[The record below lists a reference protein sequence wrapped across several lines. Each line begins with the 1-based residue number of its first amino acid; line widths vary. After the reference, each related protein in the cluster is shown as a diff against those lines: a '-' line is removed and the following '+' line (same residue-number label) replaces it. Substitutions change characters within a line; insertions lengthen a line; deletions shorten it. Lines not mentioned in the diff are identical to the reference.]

1 MEASRRRLFLID
13 SMNYIFRAYHQ
24 PQTQRFY
31 TRAGLPTGAV
41 FVLHNMLRKL
51 LAAHQPD
58 YVTGVFDV
66 AAPTF
71 RDALFADY
79 KANRAEMPSELVQ
92 QIPYIR
98 RLLEALHIPILE
110 FAGYEADDLI
120 GALAVQG
127 AQAGLEVTIVSS
139 DKDMLQLVTS
149 NGGESPGLVR
159 VLIPT
164 KDDLVCDAAKVEE
177 LLGVPP
183 WRVPD
188 VMALRGDAI
197 DNIPGA
203 PGIGEK
209 GSRELIQH
217 FGSVEEALQRA
228 KEVGRKTYR
237 ESLEKYRDQ
246 ILLSKKLATIETA
259 VPVSLELEAIATR
272 PPDKVALQQLY
283 KELEFHSLAQELLP
297 ALEVRERD
305 HSELSSEAEVAEFL
319 QKLPAGTALPSALE
333 VALEVSLPMA
343 LEAGEEGQIRF
354 GPGLAVS
361 PQAGLARMIPERLLP
376 AVRAWL
382 ESDERFKAVCDAK
395 AAIHALRARGMAL
408 RGVRDDT
415 LLYSYLLDPAQGN
428 YTLEEV
434 AKRRFGARLSGSPA
448 ERADVLGQLARLL
461 APEVEQAGLRP
472 VYEEIELPLTP
483 VLAEMEEV
491 GVRVDTRQLAELS
504 EQLAQQIETLTTEI
518 HKLSGAEFNINSPQ
532 QLAKV
537 LFEQLKL
544 PAPRKYGKGKVY
556 STAVDVLEELA
567 EAHEVPRKVLEFRQL
582 TKLKNTYI
590 DALPKLVNPRTG
602 RIHTTFGQA
611 GTATGRLSSRDPNLQ
626 NIPIRTELGRR
637 IRAAFLPEP
646 GWKILSAD
654 YSQIELRLL
663 AHFSQDPVLLE
674 AFRQNQDIHSRT
686 AELVFGVPP
695 LLQTG
700 EHRRRAKAV
709 NFGIVYGLSAFGLS
723 QQLGIEQS
731 EAQQFIDHYFAT
743 YAGVRR
749 YIDKCL
755 EEVRRSGVVRTL
767 YGRLRPIPEINSRNA
782 QQRGFAERTAINT
795 PLQGTAA
802 DLIKVA
808 MIRIRDELAGQGLRA
823 RMLLQVHDELLL
835 ESPPEEVEA
844 ARSLVK
850 RAMEQ
855 VAALSVPLVADV
867 GVGDNWRDAK

>member
-13 SMNYIFRAYHQ
+13 SMSYIFRAYHQ

-79 KANRAEMPSELVQ
+79 KANRAEMPSELAQ

-120 GALAVQG
+120 GTLAVQG

-149 NGGESPGLVR
+149 NGGASPGLVR

-164 KDDLVCDAAKVEE
+164 KDNLVCDAAKVEE

-188 VMALRGDAI
+188 VMALRGDAV

-237 ESLEKYRDQ
+237 ESLEKHRDQ

-305 HSELSSEAEVAEFL
+305 HSEFSSEAEVAEFF
-319 QKLPAGTALPSALE
+319 QKPPAETALPAALEIALE
-333 VALEVSLPMA
+333 VALPLA
-343 LEAGEEGQIRF
+343 LEAGDEGQIRF
-354 GPGLAVS
+354 GPGLAIS
-361 PQAGLARMIPERLLP
+361 PQAGLAGMIPERLLP
-376 AVRAWL
+376 AARAWL
-382 ESDERFKAVCDAK
+382 ESDERFKAVCNAK
-395 AAIHALRARGMAL
+395 AAIRALRARGVAL

-434 AKRRFGARLSGSPA
+434 TKRRFGARLSGNPA

-472 VYEEIELPLTP
+472 VYEEIELPLAT
-483 VLAEMEEV
+483 VLADMEEV
-491 GVRVDTRQLAELS
+491 GVRVDTDALAQLS
-504 EQLAQQIETLTTEI
+504 EQLARQIEALTGEI
-518 HKLSGAEFNINSPQ
+518 HKLSAAEFNINSRQ
-532 QLAKV
+532 QLSKV

-602 RIHTTFGQA
+602 RIHTTFDQA

-637 IRAAFLPEP
+637 IRAAFLAEL

-654 YSQIELRLL
+654 YSQIELCLL
-663 AHFSQDPVLLE
+663 AHFSQDPVLLK

-767 YGRLRPIPEINSRNA
+767 YGRLRLIPEINSRNA

-808 MIRIRDELAGQGLRA
+808 MIRIHDELAGQGLRA

-835 ESPPEEVEA
+835 ESPPDEVEA
-844 ARSLVK
+844 SRSLVK

-855 VAALSVPLVADV
+855 VATLSVPLVVDV